1 MNETDSIADLLT
13 QAAELSRQSAE
24 LASRG
29 AVQEA
34 LKLEEGAD
42 RLRRRARTEARREA
56 QGPAGSRGLASSS
69 TREVA
74 ISALNELGVPSAP
87 RAIADYALARFG
99 VEIDSRTFGALR
111 RDEQRSWLSPRT
123 ARPLYVVP
131 ALEGHRFLALRA
143 KVALSAWPLE
153 ARLIG
158 PWSERVHHL
167 RASVNVARQARWLSE
182 SSPSQGGPLL
192 LLLGRYAMTL
202 AATAN
207 ADPDS
212 VEEAAV
218 AELTA
223 IEGPDKAWR
232 REAAER
238 ARAILDERAQLWGAS
253 PPKVIG
259 GAVG

>member
-1 MNETDSIADLLT
+1 MNEIHSIADLLI
-13 QAAELSRQSAE
+13 QAAELSRRSAD
-24 LASRG
+24 LASHG
-29 AVQEA
+29 DVQEA
-34 LKLEEGAD
+34 LKLEEAAD
-42 RLRRRARTEARREA
+42 RLRRRARSEARRTA
-56 QGPAGSRGLASSS
+56 QGPAGSRGPASS

-74 ISALNELGVPSAP
+74 VSALNELGVASAP
-87 RAIADYALARFG
+87 RAVVDYAIARFG

-131 ALEGHRFLALRA
+131 ALEGNRFLALRA

-158 PWSERVHHL
+158 PWSERVDHL
-167 RASVNVARQARWLSE
+167 RATVNLARQARWLSD
-182 SSPSQGGPLL
+182 SSRSQAGPLL
-192 LLLGRYAMTL
+192 SLLARYAMTL

-207 ADPDS
+207 VDPAS
-212 VEEAAV
+212 VEEAAT
-218 AELTA
+218 AELQA
-223 IEGPDKAWR
+223 IEEPDKAWR

>member
-1 MNETDSIADLLT
+1 MNETGSVADLLA

-24 LASRG
+24 LASG
-29 AVQEA
+29 GDVPSA
-34 LKLEEGAD
+34 LKLEEAAD
-42 RLRRRARTEARREA
+42 RLRKRARSDARRGLS
-56 QGPAGSRGLASSS
+56 GPAGSRGPASS

-74 ISALNELGVPSAP
+74 VAALNELSVASAP
-87 RAIADYALARFG
+87 RAVADYALARFG

-143 KVALSAWPLE
+143 KIALSAWPLE

-158 PWSERVHHL
+158 PWSERVDHL
-167 RASVNVARQARWLSE
+167 RATVNLARQARWLSE
-182 SSPSQGGPLL
+182 SSPNQAGPLL
-192 LLLGRYAMTL
+192 SLLARYSMTL

-207 ADPDS
+207 VDPVS
-212 VEEAAV
+212 VEEAAT
-218 AELTA
+218 AELLA
-223 IEGPDKAWR
+223 MEGPDTAWR

-238 ARAILDERAQLWGAS
+238 ARAILDERAQLWGAN
-253 PPKVIG
+253 PPRVIG